1 VSRFLVHR
9 LLQATVLVGLMSFV
23 CYALIGLMPGDPID
37 LLLSSDPRLTP
48 DDIARLKAIHGL
60 DRPIVERYLAWLGK
74 ALSGEFGYSRL
85 YSQPAAAVLAP
96 RLANTA
102 LLMGISLT
110 AAALI
115 ALPIAVAAAAR
126 AGTGFDR
133 AINALCFAG
142 ISVPTFWLA
151 LILILV
157 FAVELGWL
165 PAAGLPMVKDPGM
178 IERGRH
184 LILPVATLTVAAIG
198 GHVRYIRAAMVEA
211 LGQDYIR
218 TAHAKGL
225 HPRRV
230 LWRHALRNALLP
242 YVTILALD
250 CGALV
255 SGALVTETMFGYPGM
270 GKLIFDAVMGN
281 DFNLALLAL
290 LLVTVLTVACNLLAD
305 VAYAALDPRIRQR

>member
-1 VSRFLVHR
+1 MSRFLVHR
-9 LLQATVLVGLMSFV
+9 LSQAAVLVAMMSFV
-23 CYALIGLMPGDPID
+23 CYGLIGLMPGDPID

-60 DRPIVERYLAWLGK
+60 DRPLLERYLAWLGK
-74 ALSGEFGYSRL
+74 ALQGEFGYSRL
-85 YSQPAAAVLAP
+85 YAQPAAAVLGP

-102 LLMGISLT
+102 LLMATSLVV
-110 AAALI
+110 ASLI
-115 ALPIAVAAAAR
+115 ALPIGVAAAAR
-126 AGTGFDR
+126 GGSGFDR
-133 AINALCFAG
+133 LVNAICFAG
-142 ISVPTFWLA
+142 ISIPTFWLA
-151 LILILV
+151 LILIMT
-157 FAVELGWL
+157 FAVQLGWL
-165 PAAGLPMVKDPGM
+165 PAAGMPMTSDPTLA
-178 IERGRH
+178 ERARH
-184 LILPVATLTVAAIG
+184 LILPVATLAIATIG
-198 GHVRYIRAAMVEA
+198 GHVRYIRASMIET

-225 HPRRV
+225 SPRRV

-290 LLVTVLTVACNLLAD
+290 LLVTVLTVACNLAAD

>member
-1 VSRFLVHR
+1 MLRYTLSRLA
-9 LLQATVLVGLMSFV
+9 QAVLVMAVMSFLLFM
-23 CYALIGLMPGDPID
+23 LIGLMPGDPID

>member
-9 LLQATVLVGLMSFV
+9 LLQAAALVAVMSFV
-23 CYALIGLMPGDPID
+23 CYGLIGLMPGDPID

-48 DDIARLKAIHGL
+48 EDIQRLKAIQGL
-60 DRPIVERYLAWLGK
+60 DRPIVERYLAWLGN
-74 ALSGEFGYSRL
+74 AVTGEFGYSRL
-85 YSQPAAAVLAP
+85 YSLPVADVIGP

-102 LLMGISLT
+102 CLMATSLAL
-110 AAALI
+110 AAAV
-115 ALPIAVAAAAR
+115 ALPIGVAAAAR
-126 AGTGFDR
+126 AGTAADR
-133 AINALCFAG
+133 LVNAACFAG

-151 LILILV
+151 LILIMV

-165 PAAGLPMVKDPGM
+165 PAAGLPMTRDPGLA
-178 IERGRH
+178 ERARH
-184 LILPVATLTVAAIG
+184 LVLPVATLTIAAIG
-198 GHVRYIRAAMVEA
+198 AHVRYIRAAMIEA

-225 HPRRV
+225 APRRV

-281 DFNLALLAL
+281 DYNLALLAL
-290 LLVTVLTVACNLLAD
+290 LLVTLLTVACNLAAD
-305 VAYAALDPRIRQR
+305 LAYAALDPRIRQR

>member
-1 VSRFLVHR
+1 MSRFLVHR
-9 LLQATVLVGLMSFV
+9 LLQAALLVAMMSFV

-37 LLLSSDPRLTP
+37 LMLSSDPRLTP
-48 DDIARLKAIHGL
+48 EDAIRLKAIHGL
-60 DRPIVERYLAWLGK
+60 DRPIVERYLAWLAK

-85 YSQPAAAVLAP
+85 YAQPASAVLGP

-102 LLMGISLT
+102 LLMGVSLT
-110 AAALI
+110 MAALI

-126 AGTGFDR
+126 AGSGFDR
-133 AINALCFAG
+133 AVNALCFAG

-151 LILILV
+151 LVLIMI
-157 FAVELGWL
+157 FAVQLGWL
-165 PAAGLPMVKDPGM
+165 PAAGLPMARDPSLV
-178 IERGRH
+178 ERGRH
-184 LILPVATLTVAAIG
+184 LILPLATLTLAAIG
-198 GHVRYIRAAMVEA
+198 GHVRYVRAAMIEA

-242 YVTILALD
+242 YVTVLALD

-255 SGALVTETMFGYPGM
+255 SGALITETMFGYPGM

-281 DFNLALLAL
+281 DYNLALLAL
-290 LLVTVLTVACNLLAD
+290 LLVTALTVFCNLLAD
-305 VAYAALDPRIRQR
+305 LAYAALDPRIRQG